1 MHGNNQS
8 RRGHEMAPSESMELE
23 DRNGGLPHTNSGASR
38 LRHREDSTY
47 ARGHT
52 DRHGQNQNE
61 NSSSS
66 QHGRLKRDI
75 SELEGPSQC
84 SLTDNTRSEADEAS
98 DALYA
103 DDDREPPTPEGADTP
118 PSPADSKP
126 STALGVAITPFF
138 VATIATT
145 AFQAPSSSTPHSK
158 SGTQHSS
165 KAALRL
171 TPTETPFS
179 ERTQSM
185 STKNAAREAAAPS
198 DGAHVHLTPSKSLPP
213 IERGAEHKNDDKHN
227 ERKENDLR
235 KEQHAIE
242 STSENR
248 EVQHKLLL
256 HPQQQQGQLVI
267 IDQQQQKHL
276 LTIKMPS
283 ESLSESNLAAVAARL
298 VAANA
303 SATATENTTPVD
315 SGHYSSSYETSANAR
330 QPHQPPHVPTHPPL
344 VQTCSETSPGCSRP
358 ISQSL
363 VMRQKKRN
371 YTPHITNTTTSDQ
384 RHTVVSVISVD
395 ESTVVST
402 LADRMEPSTPIG
414 TIEEHEH
421 DNGNQEDNP
430 DAVGAVASPTG
441 RPTSTISCV
450 SMLGVGPAG
459 PRTLSISRRGR
470 GPGVGAGGTRVG
482 RSTTTST
489 NAARHVHRRERKVTK
504 TLTIVLFLFLFCW
517 VPFFILNGTP

>member
-23 DRNGGLPHTNSGASR
+23 DRNGVLPHTNSGASR
-38 LRHREDSTY
+38 LRHRKNSTS
-47 ARGHT
+47 ARGHM

-61 NSSSS
+61 ISSLS

-138 VATIATT
+138 IATIATT

-158 SGTQHSS
+158 SGTQHGS
-165 KAALRL
+165 KTALRL
-171 TPTETPFS
+171 APAETPFS

-185 STKNAAREAAAPS
+185 SIKNAAREEAVKS
-198 DGAHVHLTPSKSLPP
+198 DGAHVQLTPSKSLPP
-213 IERGAEHKNDDKHN
+213 IGKGGEEKHN
-227 ERKENDLR
+227 ERKENEGMR
-235 KEQHAIE
+235 KEQHTIE
-242 STSENR
+242 ITSENR
-248 EVQHKLLL
+248 EVQH
-256 HPQQQQGQLVI
+256 PQQHQGELGT
-267 IDQQQQKHL
+267 IDQQQQKQQL

-283 ESLSESNLAAVAARL
+283 ESLSESNLAAVAAGL

-315 SGHYSSSYETSANAR
+315 SGHYSSSYEASASAR
-330 QPHQPPHVPTHPPL
+330 QPQHPLHVPAHPPL
-344 VQTCSETSPGCSRP
+344 VQTLSETSPVCSRP
-358 ISQSL
+358 ISQSI

-371 YTPHITNTTTSDQ
+371 YTPQTTNTTSDP

-414 TIEEHEH
+414 MIEEHEH
-421 DNGNQEDNP
+421 ENGNQKDNS
-430 DAVGAVASPTG
+430 DEAGVVVSPTG

-450 SMLGVGPAG
+450 SMLGVHPTV
-459 PRTLSISRRGR
+459 PRALSISRRGR
-470 GPGVGAGGTRVG
+470 GPGGGAGGTRIG

-517 VPFFILNGTP
+517 VPFFILNGTPSFTNISNF